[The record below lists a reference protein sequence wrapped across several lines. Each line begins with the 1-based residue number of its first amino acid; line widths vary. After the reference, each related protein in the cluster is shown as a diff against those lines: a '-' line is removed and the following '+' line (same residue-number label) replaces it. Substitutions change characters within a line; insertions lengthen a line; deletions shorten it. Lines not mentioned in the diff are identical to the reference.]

1 MYEAAGTQVK
11 KMIDI
16 IHRSYDRVLRLETI
30 AGLLGYSS
38 AYLGKVFKHA
48 TGENFNTYLGKVL
61 QNLCGSN
68 RVI

>member
-1 MYEAAGTQVK
+1 
-11 KMIDI
+11 
-16 IHRSYDRVLRLETI
+16 LRLETI
-30 AGLLGYSS
+30 AGLPGYSS